1 MFQRTRA
8 LLKRFSGSGDERR
21 AHVRHPVD
29 VETTCHF
36 LADGRE
42 IRARIRDVSHSGVNL
57 AIPHAVPEGTM
68 VRVQLP
74 GPADAPHTTV
84 LACVTNTRELL
95 ENQWT
100 IGCMFS
106 LEMSDAEMRHLGG
119 ENKLSSADDQRA
131 WVRYPS
137 QGTVEY
143 RLLPAEEGDS
153 RTADLVDLSPGG
165 LGLIVTEPLEPGDA
179 ITVNLK
185 RQNNQPDRSMLA
197 CVVYMAERPDGKR
210 AVGCN
215 FLHELSERELREL
228 VGGSA
233 G

>member
-8 LLKRFSGSGDERR
+8 LLKRFSASAEERR
-21 AHVRHPVD
+21 AHARHDVD
-29 VETTCHF
+29 VETACHF
-36 LADGRE
+36 LADGTE
-42 IRARIRDVSHSGVNL
+42 IRARIRDVSRSGVNL
-57 AIPHAVPEGTM
+57 AVPHEVPEGTM

-74 GPADAPHTTV
+74 GPADSPHTTV
-84 LACVTNTRELL
+84 LACVTNSRELL
-95 ENQWT
+95 ENQWS
-100 IGCMFS
+100 IGCVFS
-106 LEMSDAEMRHLGG
+106 LEMSDTEMRQLGG
-119 ENKLSSADDQRA
+119 ENKLASPEDQRA
-131 WVRYPS
+131 WVRFPT

-143 RLLPAEEGDS
+143 RLLPGEDGQA
-153 RTADLVDLSPGG
+153 RMADLVDLSPGG
-165 LGLIVTEPLEPGDA
+165 LGLIVTEPIEPGDA

-197 CVVYMAERPDGKR
+197 CVVYMAERPEGKR
-210 AVGCN
+210 AIGCN